1 LLRSGSRSRLNEQT
15 QETSTPDELSSQ
27 KDQLSNRLV
36 GLKTQLG
43 RIQGLLAAD
52 DLDGAKAATEQ
63 LISIRQIRQT
73 IAAIEEAA

>member
-1 LLRSGSRSRLNEQT
+1 LLRSGSRSRLIEQT